1 MKKGI
6 RRILAGVLAGI
17 MVFSSGVQMIS
28 AGDVTGAQLFSDGAD
43 VVIDELEQNSIPG
56 TAPVTPVEEDSGGEV
71 ELFSDTLEADAAQTE
86 DVSSDTGAGLQ
97 EDGAAIQFTDAQ
109 DVGEGGT
116 DPAEDPISGTSE
128 NTPSESNAEVSP
140 TPSPQQDNIQGFTG
154 AEELEDISDGGQF
167 TDNEQDPSP
176 SDNQAQQVTN
186 WSGSKNFLFSLTG
199 VEETPEETWQISLE
213 FVFSEIS
220 VENPVKTGDMVTLS
234 LPVQWMN
241 ISDSGTNADIYPVIR
256 RNDENGG
263 ITEEKLNTKIAE
275 YRILNGVLEIRFTE
289 GIEAEEI
296 VQQLS
301 QLYGQLEI
309 PFVWKDDTRTEV
321 NQEAVWTLQTYE
333 DGTTNEVKLVIPAV
347 QQDDAEPLEEGQNEA
362 GEAGGTET
370 DDSELSEEA
379 GDEKEID
386 IEMADTEE
394 ELPEESDVYIE
405 EEEEQAAGTG
415 ELQPETAAFSL
426 FSAGVSTLANDI
438 SLGQYTLVNDNTLK
452 YNNNSQDRDIYWI
465 DNNNGQ
471 GKRPEKENVKK
482 YFTDNQTVLSVN
494 GIFTYNDGT
503 NTKTISLENIPYTA
517 VSTSSSSV
525 ELTDLGGTGHWSL
538 RVSNLLSDGKL
549 IIDGKTYT
557 GTFSDWELSY
567 ADPSALDEVASND
580 SYAAVLVT
588 EVEDDGTP
596 IDQNGRERVSATGK
610 LGWYFVEETDYVAN
624 ISIRCGT
631 TEFDTDLI
639 KKAIESNYSFT
650 WKTGLQDAD
659 GHDLN
664 EGSYP
669 LTSREWLTFSWDT
682 SGVNKGELLSGIA
695 TVTGL
700 ERFNLDGSEL
710 FFNIDGTN
718 GGDPVKI
725 TDIRDEGGN
734 NILTDGDYL
743 AESIENDAVSNWGTN
758 VDQVYSGGTLILTLT
773 GTTEYIATKE
783 WRDKDRDTD
792 TVRPQADFYL
802 WRFTKT
808 SEDNEY
814 LKAAYQT
821 ASPVKDSSGQTAQFT
836 IQENSTED
844 SQVIDF
850 SGKFAD
856 SAGNKTDYLPKYD
869 QEGFEYVYITRE
881 YMSGKDVGKYKTV
894 YGKVSDT
901 DVDKITDT
909 LIYSGERP
917 AIDNSVYNTGTVSNM
932 LSGSTAA
939 GVTKTWEAAYFQSEL
954 TDVTVELTLQKSVDN
969 GKTWSDTSEIYT
981 MGKDYPFYAEFLSQS
996 HSVSMPKYDNYGR
1009 LLQYRWVES
1018 AVYQGQDST
1027 TNLLQ
1032 NTDPLTFV
1040 LNQKSQ
1046 AVEYTST
1053 ATVEPDGNGNYHTD
1067 IVNKIKDETEYY
1079 VKKEWGEGIEPESVD
1094 LIIYRTNA
1102 LNEQQ
1107 KLLPEN
1113 KSDGRFTINGEEDDS
1128 PIALYYNGEIVG
1140 QVQEVSPWVVA
1151 YTKLQKYD
1159 TDGSGFDYVVL
1170 EGSNNKYQAQYSSGE
1185 IILPDGTVVED
1196 GLIIT
1201 NIGPGT
1207 GTELNLR
1214 KRWLDEGDEQH
1225 RGTVTFTVYKIKDLT
1240 SAEADTRFADT
1251 NLEKIGDYTID
1262 RSTNWWRKVWIEG
1275 KIDSKN
1281 LLVLE
1286 TAIASTDNDGK
1297 YVEIPYTPQDMA
1309 EIYAIQQTDP
1319 AATEPNSYYT
1329 YETKYHKYEAF
1340 YSMVNLEGVRFYT
1353 VTNRRL
1359 GTVDI
1364 DVTKYWRDG
1373 SSGTEMSAKRKEL
1386 QEALNNKGY
1395 DLVLYLECSSEDV
1408 EIDYVNGTVTFGH
1421 EKLTVQDQTGKATG
1435 AIQRISLEGVE
1446 GGLNINEAL
1455 YQFYNLP
1462 KYDMNGRLITYTVTE
1477 MAIPKNS
1484 SGAEGI
1490 TTVQD
1495 ALREA
1500 YGSLEYSFSDGT
1512 TSYQPSHDS
1521 HVNDKQE
1528 VSVTNALSGTKEVVF
1543 WKEWNDAYRYKR
1555 NERPDIYLELY
1566 RLHHETGESG
1576 TAEEKL
1582 ENLYLDRTWTFTS
1595 EEISYCEFGNL
1606 NKYDSLGYEIIYYAK
1621 ESCNVDKDQFN
1632 YKKVYY
1638 KYDPDLTPNKT
1649 EAGEAESTIEQI
1661 ENAEII
1667 GDESGFFSSSPE
1679 DATLLRE
1686 NEENIYLLKENGIFV
1701 NELSA
1706 AVTFNGKKIWANI
1719 PTGFLDEDLPPVTF
1733 DLYQFTEGVDDPIPS
1748 DEDGQEVY
1756 EKYSDHKIASLTI
1769 NSWDDHKIKSEY
1781 LFVIEYEGTN
1791 INAKS
1796 ADGNSIQCISGETD
1810 SSKQNIPIDK
1820 YDSNGNLHVY
1830 RFRESA
1836 ELLENTEIGAVFN
1849 QPTINNYAIRN
1860 PYESDLGYITVKKIL
1875 DLSEYEDNLNEY
1887 PVVNFRLTR
1896 EYTNSNQQKVSD
1908 TVFQRLEFIDF
1919 NKGDHEEQTITFED
1933 LSIYAPNGSKYIYT
1947 VEELGQEDGGL
1958 IHGGFAVYASKGDQE
1973 AEYEF
1978 GTENKKVTD
1987 LYPVLNP
1994 LPEDPSEE
2002 KIAAT
2007 FKNEYEKEYA
2017 PLRFTK
2023 RWNDAGQSNLRFATP
2038 LTFKINYQADSQPGM
2053 NNAITS
2059 RTGGSFTIALDATD
2073 KNLQTVKLTQDNG
2086 KLEVNPSV
2094 NKEDPVNTIKTVRI
2108 SVPEKQTLGSY
2119 ADWTIEVT
2127 EFLIYAPTGMPWKYT
2142 LTEQEVYPYIPN
2154 ENRRTFNFDTAKKM
2168 FTCGSNV
2175 YKNTLQISMSA
2186 TKNVRSMDEP
2196 TVDYDANNKGIWN
2209 YTGYDISL
2217 EYEVYAKFVKATTW
2231 KDAEQQFL
2239 NEETAGEGWISL
2251 ADYHESQRND
2261 NPAANALLTAMG
2273 SSTSKLHLTNS
2284 FNNDTSFGKKTVTCD
2299 KLLRSVDVGE
2309 DTYFVS
2315 YLFAET
2321 GLTMKE
2327 QDGTEVYRQTFTPN
2341 FFLTTVPDGLTN
2353 GIDKAVYNA
2362 GDSVVAYYFTTT
2374 AEYLANVST
2383 MTYQSTTY
2391 HFMNPAYESE
2401 ADVKNKVEG
2410 NKSSFL
2416 HEEWLPYVWV
2426 NGYRDNRT
2434 TQTTFINDEFNYI
2447 KLVDLD
2453 VTKIWEK
2460 DNGNIYGTR
2469 PEEGKQWLVD
2479 YQIEQS
2485 LDNGKTW
2492 TAFNAGSQYLSIT
2505 GNAADDTRTVSY
2517 KNLPANGIIKKA
2529 DGTGY
2534 EVAEEYKYRIRE
2546 KDPANSD
2553 TVTETWFNEA
2563 YKVTYNDSE
2572 QADEATGKNDKWT
2585 LTATN
2590 TLQIIDV
2597 YAEKKWENSALTS
2610 PVTLEL
2616 QYQSGTDDEEN
2627 PIWESFDTP
2636 SKVTLDGSGNDPDVY
2651 YEYDSWKAKW
2661 TGVPQIMPGSV
2672 TTGEGDIKQTIYRV
2686 VEVTE
2691 NAYGSDNDGKVLTGT
2706 GTQSEPYVLVGT
2718 GTEADPF
2725 AITNELTQI
2734 KVQKTVQKPDRAE
2747 LKNPNEEFTFTVT
2760 TGAIPSGA
2768 KYAVSDDVGK
2778 VNPDSAETFSGTF
2791 KLKDGQYA
2799 IIYGLKKGETY
2810 TVTETGSGYQ
2820 VSYKLNGQ
2828 EQNTGEIEVP
2838 VSKPQTSDTI
2848 PTLEVINEKFSK
2860 VTVEKKDAQG
2870 NNFEGATFRLER
2882 KDDTNDTW
2890 SQVGNDI
2897 TTGTEGK
2904 AEFNNLVFGTYRIT
2918 ETATKPGYNKMV
2930 KPIEF
2935 TLPLEN
2941 ETDQGDYYYS
2951 IPENG
2956 TTSYYYTDI
2965 TLKVENDQAFAM
2977 PETSGTGFFWPGI
2990 AGMAAIIGV
2999 SGYYV
3004 IYNKKKRRRRITS
3017 N

>member
-1 MKKGI
+1 M
-6 RRILAGVLAGI
+6 
-17 MVFSSGVQMIS
+17 
-28 AGDVTGAQLFSDGAD
+28 
-43 VVIDELEQNSIPG
+43 
-56 TAPVTPVEEDSGGEV
+56 
-71 ELFSDTLEADAAQTE
+71 TE
-86 DVSSDTGAGLQ
+86 Q
-97 EDGAAIQFTDAQ
+97 EDGWTLSVQFSFPLKDTEEYPSEGDTAILQLPIQWMEIADTDAA
-109 DVGEGGT
+109 GEKRLL
-116 DPAEDPISGTSE
+116 
-128 NTPSESNAEVSP
+128 SP
-140 TPSPQQDNIQGFTG
+140 FIEKTAG
-154 AEELEDISDGGQF
+154 EE
-167 TDNEQDPSP
+167 
-176 SDNQAQQVTN
+176 
-186 WSGSKNFLFSLTG
+186 K
-199 VEETPEETWQISLE
+199 
-213 FVFSEIS
+213 
-220 VENPVKTGDMVTLS
+220 
-234 LPVQWMN
+234 
-241 ISDSGTNADIYPVIR
+241 
-256 RNDENGG
+256 
-263 ITEEKLNTKIAE
+263 TEEAVALPIAE
-275 YRILNGVLEIRFTE
+275 YEIKDGTVKFTFTD
-289 GIEAEEI
+289 GIESEEI
-296 VQQLS
+296 VSRITELKTR
-301 QLYGQLEI
+301 LTV
-309 PFVWKDDTRTEV
+309 PFIWKEDTRTEE

-333 DGTTNEVKLVIPAV
+333 DGTTNEAKLVIPAV
-347 QQDDAEPLEEGQNEA
+347 QQEDTEPVEEGQNGA
-362 GEAGGTET
+362 GEEGETET
-370 DDSELSEEA
+370 DDPETSEEEEDTSGETAGEEELSEEA
-379 GDEKEID
+379 GAGEEID

-405 EEEEQAAGTG
+405 EDEEQAAGTG
-415 ELQPETAAFSL
+415 ELQREAATLSL
-426 FSAGVSTLANDI
+426 FSAGAATPANDI
-438 SLGQYTLVNDNTLK
+438 FLGQYTLVNDNTLR

-494 GIFTYNDGT
+494 GIFTYIDGT
-503 NTKTISLENIPYTA
+503 NTKTIPLENIPYTA
-517 VSTSSSSV
+517 VNTSSSSV

-538 RVSNLLSDGKL
+538 RASNLLSDGKL
-549 IIDGKTYT
+549 IINGKEYS
-557 GTFSDWELSY
+557 GTFSNWELVC
-567 ADPSALDEVASND
+567 AEPSDLDTKASED
-580 SYAAVLVT
+580 GYAAVLVT
-588 EVEDDGTP
+588 SVNDAGTP
-596 IDQNGRERVSATGK
+596 VDQAGRERVSAAGK

-624 ISIRCGT
+624 ISVRCGT
-631 TEFDTDLI
+631 TNFDKELI
-639 KKAIESNYSFT
+639 KTAIENNYSFT
-650 WKTGLQDAD
+650 WKTGLKDAD
-659 GHDLN
+659 GNDLN
-664 EGSYP
+664 QGSFPLSTQEG
-669 LTSREWLTFSWDT
+669 WLTFNWVDDPN
-682 SGVNKGELLSGIA
+682 VKGELLFGTA
-695 TVTGL
+695 AVKGL

-710 FFNIDGTN
+710 IFNIDGTADD
-718 GGDPVKI
+718 GAPVNI
-725 TDIRDEGGN
+725 RDIRDAGGN

-743 AESIENDAVSNWGTN
+743 AESIENNAVSNWGTN

-773 GTTEYIATKE
+773 GTTEYVATKE
-783 WRDKDRDTD
+783 WRDKDKDPH

-808 SEDNEY
+808 SEEDDY
-814 LKAAYQT
+814 LKTAYQT
-821 ASPVKDSSGQTAQFT
+821 ASPVKDTGGQTAQFT
-836 IQENSTED
+836 ISEGSTTD
-844 SQVIDF
+844 SQTFDF
-850 SGKFAD
+850 SSEF
-856 SAGNKTDYLPKYD
+856 GNNQKDYLPKYD
-869 QEGFEYVYITRE
+869 QEGFTYVYLSRE
-881 YMSGKDVGKYKTV
+881 YMSGEDVDKYKTV
-894 YGKVSDT
+894 YGKVSEN
-901 DVDKITDT
+901 DVDVVTDA
-909 LIYSGERP
+909 LIYDGERTS
-917 AIDNSVYNTGTVSNM
+917 IDNSIYNGGTVSNM
-932 LSGSTAA
+932 LSGSTTA

-954 TDVTVELTLQKSVDN
+954 TDVTVELTLQKSVDG
-969 GKTWSDTSEIYT
+969 GKTWSNTSEIYT
-981 MGKDYPFYAEFLSQS
+981 MGEDYPFYAEFLSQS
-996 HSVSMPKYDNYGR
+996 HSASMPKYDNYGR

-1018 AVYQGQDST
+1018 AVYQGQDLT

-1040 LNQKSQ
+1040 LNQKGQ
-1046 AVEYTST
+1046 EVEYTST

-1079 VKKEWGEGIEPESVD
+1079 VKKEWGAGIEKGPVD
-1094 LIIYRTNA
+1094 LIIYRSNA

-1113 KSDGRFTINGEEDDS
+1113 KSDGRFMINGEEDDS
-1128 PIALYYNGEIVG
+1128 PTALYYNGEIVG

-1170 EGSNNKYQAQYSSGE
+1170 EGQNNKFQAQYNSGK
-1185 IILPDGTVVED
+1185 IKLPDGTEVD

-1201 NIGPGT
+1201 NVGPGT

-1225 RGTVTFTVYKIKDLT
+1225 RGTVTFTVYEIKDLT
-1240 SAEADTRFADT
+1240 STDPAIRFASG
-1251 NLEKIGDYTID
+1251 NLENLGDFEID
-1262 RSTNWWRKVWIEG
+1262 RSTNWWRKVWLKD

-1286 TAIASTDNDGK
+1286 TKIAATDGGSA
-1297 YVEIPYTPQDMA
+1297 VELSYTPADMA
-1309 EIYAIQQTDP
+1309 DIYAIQQEKP
-1319 AATEPNSYYT
+1319 ADEKPDNYYT
-1329 YETKYHKYEAF
+1329 YDTAYHKYEAF
-1340 YSMVNLEGVRFYT
+1340 YSMVDLEGVRFYT

-1359 GTVDI
+1359 GTVNI
-1364 DVTKYWRDG
+1364 DVTKYWKDG
-1373 SSGTEMSAKRKEL
+1373 SSGNAMSEKRQEL
-1386 QEALNNKGY
+1386 QAALEQAGY
-1395 DLVLYLECSSEDV
+1395 DLVLYLQCSSTEA
-1408 EIDYVNGTVTFGH
+1408 EIDYIKGTVSFGH
-1421 EKLTVQDQTGKATG
+1421 EKLPVQDASGDLTG
-1435 AIQRISLEGVE
+1435 AIQVIDLEGKS
-1446 GGLNINEAL
+1446 GNINEAT

-1462 KYDMNGRLITYTVTE
+1462 KYDMNGRLVTYTVTE
-1477 MAIPKNS
+1477 MARPKNS
-1484 SGAEGI
+1484 AGNEKVLSVKE
-1490 TTVQD
+1490 
-1495 ALREA
+1495 ALGDETYA
-1500 YGSLEYSFSDGT
+1500 SLEYSFSGGT
-1512 TSYQPSHDS
+1512 TSYQPS
-1521 HVNDKQE
+1521 NDKGNPDKQT
-1528 VSVTNALSGTKEVVF
+1528 VSVTNALTGTKEVVF

-1566 RLHHETGESG
+1566 RLYHETGESG
-1576 TAEEKL
+1576 TAGEKL
-1582 ENLYLDRTWTFTS
+1582 EDLYLDRTWTFTS

-1621 ESCNVDKDQFN
+1621 ESCNVDKDQFD
-1632 YKKVYY
+1632 YKEVYY

-1649 EAGEAESTIEQI
+1649 EAGEAESTIDQI
-1661 ENAEII
+1661 ENAQII
-1667 GDESGFFSSSPE
+1667 GDESGFFTPPSE

-1686 NEENIYLLKENGIFV
+1686 NEEKIYLLKENGIFV

-1719 PTGFLDEDLPPVTF
+1719 PTGFLDEDLPTVTF
-1733 DLYQFTEGVDDPIPS
+1733 DLYQFTEGVDNPIPS

-1756 EKYSDHKIASLTI
+1756 ERYPYHKIASLTI
-1769 NSWDDHKIKSEY
+1769 NSWDDHKIKGEY

-1791 INAKS
+1791 INTKS
-1796 ADGNSIQCISGETD
+1796 ADGDSIECASGETD
-1810 SSKQNIPIDK
+1810 AGKQNIPIDK

-1836 ELLENTEIGAVFN
+1836 ELLEDTEIGAVFN

-1875 DLSEYEDNLNEY
+1875 DLSEYKDELDKY

-1896 EYTNSNQQKVSD
+1896 EYTNSSQQKVPD
-1908 TVFQRLEFIDF
+1908 TVFQRLESIDF
-1919 NKGDHEEQTITFED
+1919 NTGDHTEQTITFED
-1933 LSIYAPNGSKYIYT
+1933 LPIYAPNGSKYIYT
-1947 VEELGQEDGGL
+1947 VEELSGEDGGL
-1958 IHGGFAVYASKGDQE
+1958 IQGGFAVYASKGDQK
-1973 AEYEF
+1973 AEYNF
-1978 GTENKKVTD
+1978 GIENKKVTD
-1987 LYPVLNP
+1987 LYPVPNP
-1994 LPEDPSEE
+1994 LQEDPAEE

-2007 FKNEYEKEYA
+2007 FKNVYKKEYA
-2017 PLRFTK
+2017 PLQFTK

-2053 NNAITS
+2053 NNAIAS

-2073 KNLQTVKLTQDNG
+2073 KNRQTVELTQDNS
-2086 KLEVNPSV
+2086 KLKVNPSTT

-2108 SVPEKQTLGSY
+2108 SVPEEQTLGSY

-2154 ENRRTFNFDTAKKM
+2154 ENGRTFNFDTAKKM

-2186 TKNVRSMDEP
+2186 TKNPRSMDEP

-2217 EYEVYAKFVKATTW
+2217 EYEVYAKFVQATTW
-2231 KDAEQQFL
+2231 NEAEQQFL
-2239 NEETAGEGWISL
+2239 NKETAGEGWISL
-2251 ADYHESQRND
+2251 ADYHESQKND

-2273 SSTSKLHLTNS
+2273 SSTSKLRLTNS

-2341 FFLTTVPDGLTN
+2341 FFLTTVPDGLPN
-2353 GIDKAVYNA
+2353 GINKAVYNA
-2362 GDSVVAYYFTTT
+2362 GASVVAYYFTTT
-2374 AEYLANVST
+2374 AEYLANVSP
-2383 MTYQSTTY
+2383 MTYQSTAY

-2401 ADVKNKVEG
+2401 ADVKNKVEE

-2426 NGYRDNRT
+2426 NGYRDNST

-2485 LDNGKTW
+2485 LDNGITW
-2492 TAFNAGSQYLSIT
+2492 MAFNAGSQYLSIT
-2505 GNAADDTRTVSY
+2505 GNDADDTKTVSY

-2534 EVAEEYKYRIRE
+2534 KVAEEYRYRIRE

-2563 YKVTYNDSE
+2563 YKVKYNDPE
-2572 QADEATGKNDKWT
+2572 QADEVSGKNDKWT
-2585 LTATN
+2585 FTATN
-2590 TLQIIDV
+2590 TLQTIDV

-2616 QYQSGTDDEEN
+2616 QYQSGTDGEGT

-2636 SKVTLDGSGNDPDVY
+2636 AKVTLDGSVNTSAVY
-2651 YEYDSWKAKW
+2651 YEYASWKAKW
-2661 TGVPQIMPGSV
+2661 TGVPKVMPGSV
-2672 TTGEGDIKQTIYRV
+2672 TTGEDDTKQTIYRV
-2686 VEVTE
+2686 VEVSE
-2691 NAYGSDNDGKVLTGT
+2691 NAYGSDNDGKALKGT
-2706 GTQSEPYVLVGT
+2706 GTQSDPYVLVGP

-2760 TGAIPSGA
+2760 AGVIPSGA
-2768 KYAVSDDVGK
+2768 KYAVSDDAGK
-2778 VNPDSAETFSGTF
+2778 VNPESAKTFSGTF

-2799 IIYGLKKGETY
+2799 IIYGLKKDTTY
-2810 TVTETGSGYQ
+2810 TVTESGSGYE
-2820 VSYKLNGQ
+2820 VSYKLNGKDQ
-2828 EQNTGEIEVP
+2828 TDGQVP
-2838 VSKPQTSDTI
+2838 VPESKPQAPDTI
-2848 PTLEVINEKFSK
+2848 PTLEVINEKFGK
-2860 VTVEKKDAQG
+2860 VTVEKKDAQE

-2882 KDDTNDTW
+2882 KDDTNGKW

-2897 TTGTEGK
+2897 TTETDGK

-2941 ETDQGDYYYS
+2941 ETSQGDYYYF
-2951 IPENG
+2951 ITENG
-2956 TTSYYYTDI
+2956 KTSYYYTDI

-3004 IYNKKKRRRRITS
+3004 FYKKRRRRITS